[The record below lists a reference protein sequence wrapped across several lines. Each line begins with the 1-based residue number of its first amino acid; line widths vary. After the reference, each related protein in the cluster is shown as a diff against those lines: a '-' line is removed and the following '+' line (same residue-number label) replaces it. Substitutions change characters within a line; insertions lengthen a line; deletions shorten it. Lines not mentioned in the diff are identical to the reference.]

1 MDPIIFITMKK
12 KISSPQ
18 EKPKNQNPHSS
29 KKPYHS
35 LQLKILG
42 SLTELT
48 QAKGGSRTDGASP
61 KTKTTG
67 FPA

>member
-1 MDPIIFITMKK
+1 MDPIIFVTMKK

-18 EKPKNQNPHSS
+18 KKSKNQNPHSS

-35 LQLKILG
+35 PQLKSLG

-48 QAKGGSRTDGASP
+48 QAKGGTRTDGASP
-61 KTKTTG
+61 KTKTLGTR
-67 FPA
+67 